1 MKSNQ
6 AMRFIGLVFLSW
18 LACCDRGNQ
27 LIAETRPNIILI
39 FGDDMGLDCVSVFND
54 RLGLKTP
61 HIDRLAGEGVSFMD
75 AHSTSAVCS
84 PSRYGLLTG
93 RYNWRSRLK
102 RGIVGQWERP
112 LIEPNRLTLPEML
125 RQRGYHTHMIGKWH
139 LGFNW
144 PSKNQKNNESPSYTS
159 KLAEIDFSG
168 DIQHGPNGRGFD
180 YWFGDDVPNWPPYA
194 WRENDKLLGTISTT
208 AEELKLTKYTGVSPG
223 PAVAD
228 WRLESVL
235 PEYGKRCA
243 KFIHSQKDTEK
254 PFFLYFSMPSPHSP
268 IAPDQPWKG
277 TSGISEYADFLM
289 ETDAIVGQLLKA
301 LDDSQQSEDTIV
313 IFTTDN
319 GTSPI
324 ANFESLAKQGVHLTE
339 NFRGNKADAFE
350 GGHRVPLIVRWP
362 GTTKP
367 NSRTNEV
374 ISLVDIMATLAE
386 ITNYELPDEAA
397 EDSLSLLP
405 LLQGKRLDQPLH
417 EAIVCH
423 SISGHFAVRQGGE
436 NGQWKTLFCRGSG
449 GWSSPREAAA
459 GKQNLPAVQLYDMKN
474 DPKES
479 VNLHLQHPKIVQ
491 QMTETLK
498 RFIKNGRSTPG
509 TPQPNDQNSVHWN
522 HVPWEK

>member
-1 MKSNQ
+1 MKSNH
-6 AMRFIGLVFLSW
+6 AMRFIGLVFLSC
-18 LACCDRGNQ
+18 LACSDQGNQ
-27 LIAETRPNIILI
+27 LIAETHPNIILI
-39 FGDDMGLDCVSVFND
+39 FGDDMGLDCVSAFNE

-61 HIDRLAGEGVSFMD
+61 HIDRLANEGLSFMD

-102 RGIVGQWERP
+102 RGIVGKWERP

-125 RQRGYHTHMIGKWH
+125 RQQGYHTHMIGKWH

-144 PSKNQKNNESPSYTS
+144 PSRNQKNSERPVYTS

-168 DIQHGPNGRGFD
+168 DIQNGPNGRGFD

-208 AEELKLTKYTGVSPG
+208 AEELQLTKYTGVNPG

-243 KFIHSQKDTEK
+243 EFIHSQKDTEK

-268 IAPDQPWKG
+268 IAPDQTWKG
-277 TSGISEYADFLM
+277 SSGVSEYADFLM

-301 LDDSQQSEDTIV
+301 LDDSQQSENTIV

-324 ANFESLAKQGVHLTE
+324 ANFESLAQQGVHLTE
-339 NFRGNKADAFE
+339 NFRGNKADVFE
-350 GGHRVPLIVRWP
+350 GGHRVPLVVRWP
-362 GTTKP
+362 GVTKP
-367 NSRTNEV
+367 NSRTDEV

-386 ITNYELPDEAA
+386 ITEYELPDEAA

-405 LLQGKRLDQPLH
+405 LLQGRQLKQPLH

-436 NGQWKTLFCRGSG
+436 NGRWKTLFCRGSG
-449 GWSSPREAAA
+449 GWSTPRETAA

-479 VNLHLQHPKIVQ
+479 ANLHLQHPKIVQ
-491 QMTETLK
+491 QMTATLK
-498 RFIKNGRSTPG
+498 RFIENGRSTPG
-509 TPQPNDQNSVHWN
+509 TPQPNDQNSIHWT

>member
-1 MKSNQ
+1 MKSNH

-18 LACCDRGNQ
+18 LACCDRGKQ
-27 LIAETRPNIILI
+27 LIAETHPNIILI
-39 FGDDMGLDCVSVFND
+39 FGDDMGLDCVSAFNE

-61 HIDRLAGEGVSFMD
+61 HIDRLANEGLSFMD

-102 RGIVGQWERP
+102 RGIVGKWERP

-125 RQRGYHTHMIGKWH
+125 RQQGYRTHMIGKWH

-144 PSKNQKNNESPSYTS
+144 PSKNQKNSERPVYTS

-168 DIQHGPNGRGFD
+168 DIQNGPNGKGFD

-208 AEELKLTKYTGVSPG
+208 AEELKLTKYTGVNPG

-243 KFIHSQKDTEK
+243 EFIHSQKDTEK

-277 TSGISEYADFLM
+277 SSGVSEYADFLM

-301 LDDSQQSEDTIV
+301 LDDSQQSENTIV

-339 NFRGNKADAFE
+339 NFRGNKADVFE
-350 GGHRVPLIVRWP
+350 GGHRVPLVVRWP
-362 GTTKP
+362 
-367 NSRTNEV
+367 
-374 ISLVDIMATLAE
+374 
-386 ITNYELPDEAA
+386 
-397 EDSLSLLP
+397 
-405 LLQGKRLDQPLH
+405 
-417 EAIVCH
+417 
-423 SISGHFAVRQGGE
+423 
-436 NGQWKTLFCRGSG
+436 
-449 GWSSPREAAA
+449 
-459 GKQNLPAVQLYDMKN
+459 
-474 DPKES
+474 
-479 VNLHLQHPKIVQ
+479 
-491 QMTETLK
+491 
-498 RFIKNGRSTPG
+498 
-509 TPQPNDQNSVHWN
+509 
-522 HVPWEK
+522 

>member
-1 MKSNQ
+1 MTSQ
-6 AMRFIGLVFLSW
+6 HTIRLIGLIL
-18 LACCDRGNQ
+18 LAWFSCCERGNQ
-27 LIAETRPNIILI
+27 LIGETHPNIILI
-39 FGDDMGLDCVSVFND
+39 FADDMGIDSVSAFND

-61 HIDRLAGEGVSFMD
+61 HIDRLANEGFSFMD

-112 LIEPNRLTLPEML
+112 LIEPNRLTMPEML
-125 RQRGYHTHMIGKWH
+125 RRQGYRTHMIGKWH

-144 PSKNQKNNESPSYTS
+144 PSKTQNNSEPPTYTS

-168 DIQHGPNGRGFD
+168 AIQDGPNGKGFD

-194 WRENDKLLGTISTT
+194 WRENDKLLGTIATS
-208 AEELKLTKYTGVSPG
+208 AEAIGLTKYTGVNPG
-223 PAVAD
+223 PAVAG

-243 KFIHSQKDTEK
+243 EFIHAQKDSER
-254 PFFLYFSMPSPHSP
+254 PFFLYFPMPSPHSP

-277 TSGISEYADFLM
+277 TSGISEYADFLI

-301 LDDSQQSEDTIV
+301 LDDTQQANNTIV

-324 ANFESLAKQGVHLTE
+324 ANFESLAKKGVHLTE

-362 GTTKP
+362 GVTKP
-367 NSRTNEV
+367 SSRSNEV
-374 ISLVDIMATLAE
+374 VSLVDLMATLAD
-386 ITNYELPDEAA
+386 ITNYDLPDEAA

-405 LLQGKRLDQPLH
+405 LLQGKRLEQPLH

-423 SISGHFAVRQGGE
+423 SISGHFAIRQGGE

-449 GWSSPREAAA
+449 GWSAPREAVAN
-459 GKQNLPAVQLYDMKN
+459 KQGLPAIQLYDMKN

-479 VNLHLQHPKIVQ
+479 VNLHLQHPEIVEK
-491 QMTETLK
+491 MTETLR
-498 RFIKNGRSTPG
+498 RFIENGRSTPG
-509 TPQPNDQNSVHWN
+509 IPQANDQNSVHWTN
-522 HVPWEK
+522 VPWKK

>member
-39 FGDDMGLDCVSVFND
+39 FGDDMGLDCVSAFND

-243 KFIHSQKDTEK
+243 EFIHSQKDTEK

-324 ANFESLAKQGVHLTE
+324 ANFESLVKQGVHLTE

>member
-1 MKSNQ
+1 MTSQ
-6 AMRFIGLVFLSW
+6 HAIRLIGLIL
-18 LACCDRGNQ
+18 LAWFSCCERGNQ
-27 LIAETRPNIILI
+27 LIGETHPNIVLI
-39 FGDDMGLDCVSVFND
+39 FGDDMGLDCVSAFND

-144 PSKNQKNNESPSYTS
+144 PSKNQKTGEPPTYTS

-168 DIQHGPNGRGFD
+168 DIQNGPNGRGFD

-208 AEELKLTKYTGVSPG
+208 AEKLKLTEYTGVNSG
-223 PAVAD
+223 PAVAE

-243 KFIHSQKDTEK
+243 EFIHSQKDTEK
-254 PFFLYFSMPSPHSP
+254 PFFLYFPMPSPHSP

-277 TSGISEYADFLM
+277 TSGVSEYADFLI

-301 LDDSQQSEDTIV
+301 LDDSQQSKNTIV

-324 ANFESLAKQGVHLTE
+324 AKFESLAEKGVHLTE
-339 NFRGNKADAFE
+339 IFRGNKADAFE
-350 GGHRVPLIVRWP
+350 GGHRVPLVVRWP
-362 GTTKP
+362 GVTQP

-374 ISLVDIMATLAE
+374 VSLVDIMATLAQ
-386 ITNYELPDEAA
+386 ITNYDLPDEAA
-397 EDSLSLLP
+397 EDSMSLAP
-405 LLQGKRLDQPLH
+405 LLHAKRLEQPLH
-417 EAIVCH
+417 EAIVCD

-449 GWSSPREAAA
+449 GWSTPREAVA
-459 GKQNLPAVQLYDMKN
+459 GKQNLPAVQLYDMRN

-479 VNLHLQHPKIVQ
+479 VNLHLQHPEIVEK
-491 QMTETLK
+491 MTETLR
-498 RFIKNGRSTPG
+498 RFIENGRSTPG
-509 TPQPNDQNSVHWN
+509 VPQANDQNSVHWPN
-522 HVPWEK
+522 VPWNK